1 MRKENG
7 EEWSWGGM
15 EGEKK
20 GDSHAK
26 QDVLKLFNMPVF
38 DSNSNFLS

>member
-1 MRKENG
+1 MRKENR
-7 EEWSWGGM
+7 EEGSWRGM

-26 QDVLKLFNMPVF
+26 QDVLKLFNM
-38 DSNSNFLS
+38 FLIPTLIS

>member
-15 EGEKK
+15 EGVKK